1 MEGNVVTLSVPI
13 ANDIDPVMRNWVT
26 THTAAKSAYFI
37 LTLRQSNTLI
47 YRLIIRTSPALF
59 SYYSHSLR
67 NGSTANYINSQENYK
82 TTTQAAYITT
92 YIQMTRWDR
101 FARQQLCMCVG
112 EEREEPRVVML
123 YLHVGWRERGRKGI
137 ETCILS
143 YWDSHTLP
151 NETYSP
157 HHYNYCVL
165 KIVHF

>member
-1 MEGNVVTLSVPI
+1 MEGNVVTRAVPI

-26 THTAAKSAYFI
+26 THTAASKSAYFI

-92 YIQMTRWDR
+92 YIQMARWDR

-112 EEREEPRVVML
+112 EEREETRVGML
-123 YLHVGWRERGRKGI
+123 YLHVGWREREGEKG
-137 ETCILS
+137 
-143 YWDSHTLP
+143 
-151 NETYSP
+151 
-157 HHYNYCVL
+157 
-165 KIVHF
+165 